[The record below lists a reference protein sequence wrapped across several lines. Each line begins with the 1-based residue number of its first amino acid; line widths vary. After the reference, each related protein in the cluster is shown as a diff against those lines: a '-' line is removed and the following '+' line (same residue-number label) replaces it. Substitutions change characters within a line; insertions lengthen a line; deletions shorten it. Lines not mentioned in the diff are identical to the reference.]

1 MARETKIHKDQAAFS
16 AAEPSFEERMNRLE
30 QIVGLLE
37 KGEIPLAESVKLYKE
52 GLDLSSKC
60 KEEIEKAK
68 HEVKILQNDIPEPF
82 ESFPAHG
89 MTAPQ
94 DDDGSDL

>member
-1 MARETKIHKDQAAFS
+1 MAREPKTHKDQTAFS
-16 AAEPSFEERMNRLE
+16 ETEPSFEEKMDRLQ
-30 QIVGLLE
+30 QIVDLLE

-82 ESFPAHG
+82 ESSPSHG
-89 MTAPQ
+89 TTAPQ
-94 DDDGSDL
+94 DDDGSGL